1 MARDQRRARDLRLLD
16 HIDAYPRRPYAGFLW
31 RVVREGRD
39 PLQASKSVS
48 RWCNGQ
54 FDVLYT
60 SLEQEGAIAEVYALL
75 SLQPVFPSKITFQIH
90 RLRVSVQ
97 QSLHLTDLP
106 TLGRLGVDVDRYQE
120 RDYTKTQAIADAAY
134 FLGFDGLFVPSARW
148 SCTNA
153 VLFTDR
159 IESAVLSTETTE
171 PESVD
176 WRSWRRRTR
185 GHGAAPGKR
194 PASASPSR

>member
-1 MARDQRRARDLRLLD
+1 MPQDPRRARDLRLLD
-16 HIDAYPRRPYAGFLW
+16 HVDAYPRRSHTGLLW

-39 PLQASKSVS
+39 PLQGGRAAS
-48 RWCNGQ
+48 RWCNGL

-60 SLEQEGAIAEVYALL
+60 SLEREGAIAEVHALL
-75 SLQPVFPSKITFQIH
+75 SLQPVFPSRIAFHVH

-97 QSLHLTDLP
+97 QSLHLADLP
-106 TLGRLGVDVDRYQE
+106 TLARLGVDIDRYQE
-120 RDYTKTQAIADAAY
+120 RDYAKTQDIADAAY

-148 SCTNA
+148 PCTNA

-159 IESAVLSTETTE
+159 IEPAALSIEITE
-171 PESVD
+171 PEPVD

-185 GHGAAPGKR
+185 RAPQR
-194 PASASPSR
+194 APQR

>member
-1 MARDQRRARDLRLLD
+1 VPQHPRRARDLHLLD
-16 HIDAYPRRPYAGFLW
+16 HVDAYPRRPYAGLLW

-39 PLQASKSVS
+39 PLQGGRAVS

-60 SLEQEGAIAEVYALL
+60 SLEREGAIAEIYALL
-75 SLQPVFPSKITFQIH
+75 GLQPVFPSKIAFQVH
-90 RLRVSVQ
+90 RLRVAVQ
-97 QSLHLTDLP
+97 QSHHLADLP
-106 TLGRLGVDVDRYQE
+106 TLARLGVDTDRYQE
-120 RDYTKTQAIADAAY
+120 RDYTKTQDIADAAF

-153 VLFTDR
+153 VLFTER
-159 IESAVLSTETTE
+159 IEPACLSIDATE
-171 PESVD
+171 PGPID

-185 GHGAAPGKR
+185 
-194 PASASPSR
+194 PSGNLRR

>member
-1 MARDQRRARDLRLLD
+1 VPQDPRRARDLRLLD
-16 HIDAYPRRPYAGFLW
+16 HVDAYPRRPYTGLLW

-39 PLQASKSVS
+39 PLQGGRAAS

-60 SLEQEGAIAEVYALL
+60 SLEREGAIAEIYALL
-75 SLQPVFPSKITFQIH
+75 SLQPVFPSKIAFQVH
-90 RLRVSVQ
+90 CLRVAVR
-97 QSLHLTDLP
+97 QSLHLVDLP
-106 TLGRLGVDVDRYQE
+106 TLARLGVDTDRYQE
-120 RDYTKTQAIADAAY
+120 RDYTKTRDIADAAY

-159 IESAVLSTETTE
+159 IEPACLSIDTTE
-171 PESVD
+171 RKPID
-176 WRSWRRRTR
+176 WRGWRRRTR
-185 GHGAAPGKR
+185 PGGNPR
-194 PASASPSR
+194 R